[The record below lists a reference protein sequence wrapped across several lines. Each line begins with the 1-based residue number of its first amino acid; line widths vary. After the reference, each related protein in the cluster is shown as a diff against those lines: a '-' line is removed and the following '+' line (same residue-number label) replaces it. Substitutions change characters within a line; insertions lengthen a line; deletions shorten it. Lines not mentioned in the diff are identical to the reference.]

1 MGFPDNYTLVNGNS
15 DTNRYQAVGNS
26 WAVPVVKWIGQQI
39 STYFSDGDGKNIDWI
54 KYVREHKNNLSTK
67 LFLLDGVHSLGNGQF
82 LNASS
87 IPNNP
92 IEGNLADIVQTDEVP
107 EKFYLS
113 PQACKG
119 ILRRKLER
127 DIKMNSE
134 LQRLMTIISEE
145 PKYQDA

>member
-39 STYFSDGDGKNIDWI
+39 ANYFADGHNENVEWV
-54 KYVREHKNNLSTK
+54 KYVREHKNNLHTK
-67 LFLLDGVHSLGNGQF
+67 LYLLDGVHSLSNGQY
-82 LNASS
+82 LNASAF
-87 IPNNP
+87 PNNP

-119 ILRRKLER
+119 ILRRKFER

-145 PKYQDA
+145 LKYQDA